1 RFASLCYSI
10 FIKPSGYTFIHPETL
25 TSIEEAEAMAMKPN
39 GESPLFTGN
48 SPVMALSSD
57 FDRSVYIGYY
67 NKRPSGNIK
76 VQNLSMSVFG
86 MAFSVVAILIQDF
99 DAIANNVGI
108 RELIIIGLLNYYPAM
123 SLLSGIVVSM
133 VMEYAENIVKV
144 YLTTVALLLTAVVSV
159 YLFNFHVSLA
169 FFLGSTQSERV
180 ILGSDPDSLI
190 VKYNS

>member
-1 RFASLCYSI
+1 
-10 FIKPSGYTFIHPETL
+10 
-25 TSIEEAEAMAMKPN
+25 M
-39 GESPLFTGN
+39 
-48 SPVMALSSD
+48 VMALSSD

-144 YLTTVALLLTAVVSV
+144 YLTTVALLLTAVISV

-169 FFLGSTQSERV
+169 FFLGSRD
-180 ILGSDPDSLI
+180 L
-190 VKYNS
+190 K

>member
-1 RFASLCYSI
+1 
-10 FIKPSGYTFIHPETL
+10 
-25 TSIEEAEAMAMKPN
+25 MAMKPN
-39 GESPLFTGN
+39 GDFPFFTGN
-48 SPVMALSSD
+48 SPVALYYCNRCRNGRLLDRKMRPSTIWSWSSMVMVLSSD
-57 FDRSVYIGYY
+57 FGRSVYIGYY

-76 VQNLSMSVFG
+76 VQNLS
-86 MAFSVVAILIQDF
+86 I
-99 DAIANNVGI
+99 VGI

-123 SLLSGIVVSM
+123 SHLLSGIVVSM

-180 ILGSDPDSLI
+180 MLGSDPDSLI
-190 VKYNS
+190 VKYTS

>member
-1 RFASLCYSI
+1 
-10 FIKPSGYTFIHPETL
+10 
-25 TSIEEAEAMAMKPN
+25 MAMKPN
-39 GESPLFTGN
+39 GDFPFFTGN
-48 SPVMALSSD
+48 SPVALYYCNRCRNGRLLDRKMRPSTIWSWSSMVMVLSSD
-57 FDRSVYIGYY
+57 FGRSVYIGYY

-76 VQNLSMSVFG
+76 VQNLSMYVFG
-86 MAFSVVAILIQDF
+86 MAFSVVAIVIQDF

-123 SLLSGIVVSM
+123 SHLLSGIVVSM

-169 FFLGSTQSERV
+169 FFLGSSKLTAFAF
-180 ILGSDPDSLI
+180 LI
-190 VKYNS
+190 TIHLTFSHKVA

>member
-1 RFASLCYSI
+1 
-10 FIKPSGYTFIHPETL
+10 
-25 TSIEEAEAMAMKPN
+25 
-39 GESPLFTGN
+39 
-48 SPVMALSSD
+48 MALSSD

-108 RELIIIGLLNYYPAM
+108 RELIIIGLLNYYPAI

-169 FFLGSTQSERV
+169 FFLGSSKLTAFAF
-180 ILGSDPDSLI
+180 LI
-190 VKYNS
+190 TIHLTFSHKVA